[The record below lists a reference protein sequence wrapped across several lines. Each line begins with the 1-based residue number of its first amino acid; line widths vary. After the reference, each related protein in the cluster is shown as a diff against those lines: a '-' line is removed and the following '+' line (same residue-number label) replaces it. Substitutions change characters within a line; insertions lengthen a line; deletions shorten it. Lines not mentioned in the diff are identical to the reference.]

1 MTAVHTPE
9 TLSARITLIGGEMQ
23 NWSDHDQDKG
33 SGPFTSPL
41 VVPML
46 RKLLDRTMSVLVV
59 GPTAPWLLERIAEQV
74 GSLDIV
80 LRSSIDAQ
88 ALNMRLNGKPV
99 RIYCGGFD
107 RFAGT
112 PGQYDAV
119 LALDGIPRA
128 YSTDS
133 VLVSWVETLGRLR
146 DLAKPGG
153 RLVLSAANGLG
164 LDRILDAEVNLRQP
178 LDDEWPTDA
187 AVDAPPGL
195 EAIRD
200 AISTSGL
207 STTAEYAVYPR
218 PGMPALMIRDQ
229 LLSGGPSDEVFSI
242 LASGTF
248 AQTMGGRP
256 VLADPSRLAREM
268 MRHGTGLQLAPG
280 WLFITTVG
288 PYTDAELPDA
298 LMADNLDHPYWS
310 VVTELAQGTDGRWQR
325 SVVDVGRSATERIS
339 GQLVR
344 DPSRLAGTLPTG
356 TLLEELFLTACR
368 FDDLNAMR
376 KLVHGYAEWL
386 RKQTEDGDLAVSGTA
401 LFATFENVMASD
413 DQLTVF
419 DPSWSTTLQVP
430 FEVAFIR
437 ALRHFGFRIL
447 AAGLPHPWPSGMS
460 PNRLT
465 VTLAAMAG
473 LVVTPALLEQT
484 ARLEV
489 ELDGQRRNNT
499 EADDQNQ
506 YFELQTTGEQA
517 TSEPAQPRGYREAL
531 IAVGRLSTDLAAA
544 QAQIGWLDETVQLR
558 ESQLRKERRL
568 MGDLRGSVSYR
579 IGQAIT
585 SPLRAILQL
594 FRPAVRTITAKG
606 K

>member
-1 MTAVHTPE
+1 
-9 TLSARITLIGGEMQ
+9 
-23 NWSDHDQDKG
+23 
-33 SGPFTSPL
+33 
-41 VVPML
+41 
-46 RKLLDRTMSVLVV
+46 
-59 GPTAPWLLERIAEQV
+59 
-74 GSLDIV
+74 
-80 LRSSIDAQ
+80 
-88 ALNMRLNGKPV
+88 
-99 RIYCGGFD
+99 
-107 RFAGT
+107 
-112 PGQYDAV
+112 
-119 LALDGIPRA
+119 
-128 YSTDS
+128 
-133 VLVSWVETLGRLR
+133 
-146 DLAKPGG
+146 
-153 RLVLSAANGLG
+153 
-164 LDRILDAEVNLRQP
+164 
-178 LDDEWPTDA
+178 
-187 AVDAPPGL
+187 
-195 EAIRD
+195 
-200 AISTSGL
+200 
-207 STTAEYAVYPR
+207 
-218 PGMPALMIRDQ
+218 
-229 LLSGGPSDEVFSI
+229 
-242 LASGTF
+242 
-248 AQTMGGRP
+248 
-256 VLADPSRLAREM
+256 M

-344 DPSRLAGTLPTG
+344 DPSRLAGALPTG

-376 KLVHGYAEWL
+376 KLVHQYAEWL

-419 DPSWSTTLQVP
+419 DPSWNTTLQVP

-531 IAVGRLSTDLAAA
+531 IAVGRLSTELAAA
-544 QAQIGWLDETVQLR
+544 QAQIAWLDETVQLR
-558 ESQLRKERRL
+558 ENQLRKERRM

-585 SPLRAILQL
+585 APLRAILQL